1 MTSTSTLTSAPSK
14 YPNAGASLGPHVHA
28 SIERRLPGFVTV
40 HTQADN
46 FIKVHAG
53 PLDCACNTRL
63 HYRAGDVDIMPAGM
77 LEEWEEFTPSTTLV
91 VKLPN
96 AILRDAAEQA
106 GVGARMSGL
115 EARFQIRDPQIE
127 HLAWA
132 LNVERADAYPGGRIY
147 TDLLGMAL
155 AIHLLGRYGAP
166 PLPYGGL
173 GKRQLRKVTDYIED
187 NLDQDMALARLAA
200 LLDMSVSH
208 FSALFKRAEGIPVH
222 EYVIRRRVERARTLL
237 QVSNLPVSQIALDVG
252 FAHQSH
258 LARWMRRLLGVTP
271 TDLRRRSTS

>member
-1 MTSTSTLTSAPSK
+1 MTHTSTLTSSPSISLQT
-14 YPNAGASLGPHVHA
+14 GASAAPHVHA
-28 SIERRLPGFVTV
+28 SVERRLPGFVTV
-40 HTQADN
+40 RTQTDN
-46 FIKVHAG
+46 FIKVHTG
-53 PLDCACNTRL
+53 VLDCACDTRL

-77 LEEWEEFTPSTTLV
+77 LEQWEEFTPSTTLV
-91 VKLPN
+91 VRLPN
-96 AILRDAAEQA
+96 TILKDAAEQA
-106 GVGARMSGL
+106 GMGARMSGL
-115 EARFQIRDPQIE
+115 EARFQFRDPQIE

-132 LNVERADAYPGGRIY
+132 LNVERADAYPSGRIY
-147 TDLLGMAL
+147 SDLLGTAL

-166 PLPYGGL
+166 PLPHGGL
-173 GKRQLRKVTDYIED
+173 GKRHLRKVTDYIED
-187 NLDQDMALARLAA
+187 NLDQDLSLAQLAA

-208 FSALFKRAEGIPVH
+208 FSTLFKRAEGIPVH

-271 TDLRRRSTS
+271 AALRRSSTS